1 MEALV
6 RLANAKYRETG
17 QVQTYAEATEL
28 LIKDCLIEQ
37 YDWRPW
43 QEFRDEQLYTLA
55 VNDVLFTNMA
65 GIEKLAKL
73 FLAPRKH
80 QLKMNDCLLLF
91 TRHTESGL
99 TEKDF
104 YYCYG
109 MSKMT
114 VAKETLQHKQ
124 YENVQMAEFLEL
136 ICRAADCRYAE
147 SVGTPLA

>member
-1 MEALV
+1 
-6 RLANAKYRETG
+6 
-17 QVQTYAEATEL
+17 
-28 LIKDCLIEQ
+28 
-37 YDWRPW
+37 
-43 QEFRDEQLYTLA
+43 
-55 VNDVLFTNMA
+55 
-65 GIEKLAKL
+65 
-73 FLAPRKH
+73 
-80 QLKMNDCLLLF
+80 MNDCMLLF

-114 VAKETLQHKQ
+114 VGKETLQHKQ
-124 YENVQMAEFLEL
+124 YENVLMPEFLEL

>member
-1 MEALV
+1 M

-80 QLKMNDCLLLF
+80 
-91 TRHTESGL
+91 
-99 TEKDF
+99 
-104 YYCYG
+104 
-109 MSKMT
+109 
-114 VAKETLQHKQ
+114 
-124 YENVQMAEFLEL
+124 
-136 ICRAADCRYAE
+136 
-147 SVGTPLA
+147 